1 MGQQSVAEHKKKA
14 GFDRLFHLSFQ
25 MDEYA
30 RSIFDL
36 ITRRAYEIF
45 ASRGYGHGHDWEDW
59 FKGIPVQC
67 AAVCFN

>member
-1 MGQQSVAEHKKKA
+1 MGQQSVAEHKKRA
-14 GFDRLFHLSFQ
+14 GFDRLFISPCE
-25 MDEYA
+25 MDEYV

-45 ASRGYGHGHDWEDW
+45 ASRGNGHGHDWEDW
-59 FKGIPVQC
+59 FKEIPVQC